1 MREELAKKDNEA
13 EAAALV
19 TVEKVRA
26 LQAALESEKRAH
38 ATENAMAKQLKRKK
52 KEAERLASDNQRL
65 VGRLEATVPELYCL
79 SLSCPPSPNGTP
91 AARKGLRLLPP
102 PQGFASPYSP
112 FSRSLGP
119 DH

>member
-38 ATENAMAKQLKRKK
+38 ATENAMAKRLKRKK
-52 KEAERLASDNQRL
+52 RDAKSNN
-65 VGRLEATVPELYCL
+65 
-79 SLSCPPSPNGTP
+79 SLPT
-91 AARKGLRLLPP
+91 
-102 PQGFASPYSP
+102 
-112 FSRSLGP
+112 
-119 DH
+119 